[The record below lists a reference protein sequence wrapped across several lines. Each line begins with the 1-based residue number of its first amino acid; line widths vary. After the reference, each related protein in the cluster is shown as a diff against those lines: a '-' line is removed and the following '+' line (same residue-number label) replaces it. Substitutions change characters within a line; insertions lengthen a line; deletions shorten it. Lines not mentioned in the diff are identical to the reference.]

1 MTFEKVILELGGN
14 PGRLDTAI
22 PLLQANP
29 GSHLIISS
37 ESPASVVLDKLNAAG
52 IDPAN
57 YTIDES
63 AWDTV
68 TNFTN
73 TMPLVKKLGATEL
86 LVVTDGFHML
96 RAMCIATLIYFKSGI
111 TLSAHPSSPV
121 DHNESK
127 RLVIFDTFR
136 AAVSRFL
143 GNTIYTQQVYDD
155 RVAVFYNDYYAA
167 RQAGAPVSPK

>member
-1 MTFEKVILELGGN
+1 MKVILELGGN
-14 PGRLDTAI
+14 PSRLDTAI
-22 PLLQANP
+22 PLLQQNP
-29 GSHLIISS
+29 GSHLVISS
-37 ESPASVVLDKLNAAG
+37 ESPAQTVLDKLTAAEV
-52 IDPAN
+52 DPST
-57 YTIDES
+57 YTIDET

-73 TMPLVKKLGATEL
+73 TMPLVKRLGATEL

-121 DHNESK
+121 DHHESR

-136 AAVSRFL
+136 ASISRFL

-155 RVAVFYNDYYAA
+155 RVAAFYNDYYNA